1 MATRPRNSFVL
12 IAFLFLAGCFSGC
25 GSGGGSGGVESF
37 PPIPFFSGVAVGDLN
52 GDGLA
57 DVVSTHTLLNSVPP
71 HPGDA
76 VVYLQN
82 ADGSFAQ
89 GVRYPAG
96 SDPVQIRIADLNG
109 DGLPDLVTV
118 NAILNAN
125 DNVENST
132 VSVLLQQPTSE
143 GKFLEMKQYPIGRYP
158 ASIAVG
164 DLDGDGRN
172 DIAVATADGI
182 SVLYQ
187 DATGAFGRPVAV
199 SVGGDASGVAIGDVD
214 GDGKSDIVATRAT
227 GVVTV
232 VLNRAGFT
240 NAEVLTLTAGAQ
252 PMAAAIADLNQDG
265 TPDLAVANNGSSDG
279 TVKSSLTVF
288 LQNRGSP
295 ISFQPGISY
304 STDVRSQD
312 LVIADLNSDGWP
324 DIVVGNVGGLGP
336 SGIVHAGVTV
346 HFQDSST
353 PGTFLPAIP
362 YTSPNQVIGVAVAAV
377 NRDGLP
383 DLILGEDNGP
393 EIRYQDANRPGTF
406 MDRTLLE
413 K

>member
-1 MATRPRNSFVL
+1 MATPARNLPSLL
-12 IAFLFLAGCFSGC
+12 ILVFLAGCFSGC
-25 GSGGGSGGVESF
+25 GSGASGGAKDL

-52 GDGLA
+52 GDGLP
-57 DVVSTHTLLNSVPP
+57 DVASTRTLLNSVPP

-76 VVYLQN
+76 IVYLQN

-89 GVRYPAG
+89 GVRYSAG

-109 DGLPDLVTV
+109 DGLPDLVTI

-125 DNVENST
+125 DNVGSST
-132 VSVLLQQPTSE
+132 VSVLLQQPTGG
-143 GKFLEMKQYPIGRYP
+143 GKFLEAKQYPIGRYP
-158 ASIAVG
+158 NSIAVG
-164 DLDGDGRN
+164 DLDGDRRN

-187 DATGAFGRPVAV
+187 DATGAFGPPVAV
-199 SVGGDASGVAIGDVD
+199 SIAGGASGVAIGDVD
-214 GDGKSDIVATRAT
+214 GDGKSDIVATQAT

-232 VLNRAGFT
+232 ALNRAGFT
-240 NAEVLTLTAGAQ
+240 NPEVLTLTAGAQ
-252 PMAAAIADLNQDG
+252 PIASAIADLNLDG
-265 TPDLAVANNGSSDG
+265 TPDLAVANYGSSDG

-288 LQNRGSP
+288 LQNRGSS
-295 ISFQPGISY
+295 ISFQPGVGY
-304 STDVRSQD
+304 STDVRSGD
-312 LVIADLNSDGWP
+312 VAIADLNSDGRP
-324 DIVVGNVGGLGP
+324 DILVGNVGALGP
-336 SGIVHAGVTV
+336 GGMVHAGVTV
-346 HFQDSST
+346 HFQDSGT

-362 YTSPNQVIGVAVAAV
+362 YTSPNQVIGVAVADV

-383 DLILGEDNGP
+383 DLIMGEDEGP
-393 EIRYQDANRPGTF
+393 AIRYQDASHPGTF

>member
-1 MATRPRNSFVL
+1 MAIHPWNSFPL

-25 GSGGGSGGVESF
+25 GLGGSGGGAEDL
-37 PPIPFFSGVAVGDLN
+37 PPIHFFSGVAVGDLN

-76 VVYLQN
+76 IVYLQN

-125 DNVENST
+125 EKVGNST
-132 VSVLLQQPTSE
+132 VSILLQQSITK

-158 ASIAVG
+158 NSIAVG
-164 DLDGDGRN
+164 DLDGDRRN

-182 SVLYQ
+182 SILYQ
-187 DATGAFGRPVAV
+187 DATGAFGSALTET
-199 SVGGDASGVAIGDVD
+199 VGGGASGVAIGDVD
-214 GDGKSDIVATRAT
+214 SDGKNDIVATRAT
-227 GVVTV
+227 GVVGV

-240 NAEVLTLTAGAQ
+240 NSEVLTLTAGAQ
-252 PMAAAIADLNQDG
+252 PMAADIADLNQDG
-265 TPDLAVANNGSSDG
+265 MPDLAVANDGSSDG

-295 ISFQPGISY
+295 ISFRPGVSY

-312 LVIADLNSDGWP
+312 LVIADLNSDGRP
-324 DIVVGNVGGLGP
+324 DILVGNVGALGS
-336 SGIVHAGVTV
+336 SGMVHAGVTV
-346 HFQDSST
+346 HFQDPRT

-362 YTSPNQVIGVAVAAV
+362 YTSPNQVIGVAVGDV

-383 DLILGEDNGP
+383 DLILGEDGGP
-393 EIRYQDANRPGTF
+393 AIRYQDASRPGTF